1 MGSQDL
7 TTRGRS
13 PARQS
18 AGCRSHRLPTSVA
31 FAAYVEESAGWDTKQ
46 MWHNNILEVIG
57 NTPMVRLN
65 RVARGVHATLLAKL
79 EYLNPGGSVKDRIGV
94 TMLDAAEREGR
105 IKPGGTIIEG
115 TSGNTGMGLALA
127 AAIKGYQCI
136 FTMPDKMSQEKIDAL
151 RALGA
156 EVIVTPSQVDHHDA
170 RSYHSVAVRLSREI
184 PNSVYPNQYDNPANV
199 EAHYKTTG
207 PEIWNQTEGKVT
219 HVVIGVGTGGTI
231 TGIARYL
238 KEKNPKIRIIGA
250 DPVGSI
256 FAEMFK
262 NGRKPQAQPYKLEG
276 IGQDELPANVDFSV
290 IDEIHSV
297 SDKDAFVLTRQLAR
311 YEGIFAGGSAG
322 AALFVAL
329 KCSEKLDEKAVV
341 VVLIP
346 DSGTRYLSKIYNDN
360 WMRDNQFLEF
370 RIKVSAAQVLKD
382 KVRRAGTLV
391 SIPLAITVEQAATLM
406 REHDISQLPVIE
418 GGEVVGSI
426 SETRILDILVSDPVA
441 KRKPVAEYMEKPFPV
456 ISADAPIEDIAHNM
470 NHQNPAV
477 LVKHGTG
484 FDIITKSDLIF
495 FLTKQKAE
503 KGNT

>member
-1 MGSQDL
+1 
-7 TTRGRS
+7 
-13 PARQS
+13 
-18 AGCRSHRLPTSVA
+18 
-31 FAAYVEESAGWDTKQ
+31 
-46 MWHNNILEVIG
+46 MWNSNILEVIG
-57 NTPMVRLN
+57 HTPLVRLN
-65 RVARGVHATLLAKL
+65 RVVRGLKPTLLAKL
-79 EYLNPGGSVKDRIGV
+79 EYLNPGGSVKDRIGI
-94 TMLDAAEREGR
+94 TMLEAAERAGS

-156 EVIVTPSQVDHHDA
+156 EVIVTPSQVEHHDA

-231 TGIARYL
+231 TGVARYL
-238 KEKNPKIRIIGA
+238 KEKNSKIQIIGA

-262 NGRKPQAQPYKLEG
+262 SGHKPQAQPYKLEG
-276 IGQDELPANVDFSV
+276 IGQDEMPANVDFSV
-290 IDEIHSV
+290 IDEIHPV
-297 SDKDAFVLTRQLAR
+297 SDREAFLSTRQLAR
-311 YEGIFAGGSAG
+311 HEGIFAGGSAG
-322 AALFVAL
+322 AALCAAL
-329 KCSEKLDEKAVV
+329 RTAEKLDQSAIV

-346 DSGTRYLSKIYNDN
+346 DSGTRYLTKVYNDN
-360 WMRDNQFLEF
+360 WMRDNQYLEV
-370 RIKVSAAQVLKD
+370 RLKVSASQVLND

-391 SIPLAITVEQAATLM
+391 SIPLAVTVEQAASLM

-456 ISADAPIEDIAHNM
+456 IAENASIDEIAHNM
-470 NHQNPAV
+470 DHQNPAV
-477 LVKHGTG
+477 LVKRGSG

-503 KGNT
+503 KG

>member
-1 MGSQDL
+1 MG
-7 TTRGRS
+7 
-13 PARQS
+13 
-18 AGCRSHRLPTSVA
+18 PTLN
-31 FAAYVEESAGWDTKQ
+31 K

-65 RVARGVHATLLAKL
+65 RVARSVRATMLAKL

-94 TMLDAAEREGR
+94 TMLEAAEREGKIR
-105 IKPGGTIIEG
+105 PGGTIIEG

-170 RSYHSVAVRLSREI
+170 RSYHSVAQRLSREI
-184 PNSVYPNQYDNPANV
+184 PNSVYPNQYDNPANI

-207 PEIWNQTEGKVT
+207 PEIWNQTDGKVT

-231 TGIARYL
+231 TGVARYL
-238 KEKNPKIRIIGA
+238 KEKDPKIRIVGA

-262 NGRKPQAQPYKLEG
+262 TGHKPQAQPYKLEG
-276 IGQDELPANVDFSV
+276 IGQDEMPTNVDFSV
-290 IDEIHSV
+290 IDEIHAV
-297 SDKDAFVLTRQLAR
+297 TDKDAFLLTRQLAR

-322 AALFVAL
+322 AALYAAL
-329 KCSEKLDEKAVV
+329 RTAEKLDENAIV

-346 DSGTRYLSKIYNDN
+346 DSGTRYLSKVYNDN
-360 WMRDNQFLEF
+360 WMRDNQYFEA
-370 RIKVSAAQVLKD
+370 RIKISASQVLND

-391 SIPLAITVEQAATLM
+391 SIPLAVTVEQAANLM

-456 ISADAPIEDIAHNM
+456 ISENASIDEIAHNM
-470 NHQNPAV
+470 DHQKPAV

-503 KGNT
+503 KG